1 MRLSFQTRLQEAAA
15 YAGIEWSPTAI
26 GESLGVTRQKA
37 YLWMTAGEPRA
48 AAVFNIADRWRV
60 DARWLATGRGS
71 MLPPPSGPDLS
82 DDEVEMLKRYR
93 KAEPRVRTS
102 IIAMA
107 KSLAKAA
114 SLGAVLWLSPQF
126 NNNAIAAEK
135 LDLSTGLIHIAALLR
150 RWCKKLHILT
160 PRLLACS

>member
-15 YAGIEWSPTAI
+15 YAGTEWSPTAI

-37 YLWMTAGEPRA
+37 YLWMTTGEPRA

-126 NNNAIAAEK
+126 NNNAIAHNF
-135 LDLSTGLIHIAALLR
+135 DLSASVIHIASSLR
-150 RWCKKLHILT
+150 RWLKNLQTMT